1 MTASRTHSLKHKPP
15 ASLPPSQWKS
25 ARTTNA
31 IEQLHDRF
39 NRRIKSH
46 FHMESLEFLTSEQV
60 SERLQGVSTVLEDND
75 RVGFVTLT
83 GTFVFSAP
91 KNSNPAT
98 FESAYAVFRAE
109 VAAQRALGQI
119 DDLLVYFDEVY
130 PQPLAWRKGSDRL
143 WLKDFGWSESARRYL
158 ALPRPSAT
166 GSRDIWR
173 HDG

>member
-15 ASLPPSQWKS
+15 AGLPPSQWKS

-31 IEQLHDRF
+31 IEQLHDEF

-46 FHMESLEFLTSEQV
+46 FHMESLEFLTSKQV
-60 SERLQGVSTVLEDND
+60 SERLQGISTALEDND

-119 DDLLVYFDEVY
+119 DDLPRLFRRGLPAALGLAQGQRQAMAQGFRLV
-130 PQPLAWRKGSDRL
+130 RI
-143 WLKDFGWSESARRYL
+143 SASL
-158 ALPRPSAT
+158 
-166 GSRDIWR
+166 SRFTTT
-173 HDG
+173 